1 MQSASGTKQ
10 MERRDRENQPCPTR
24 HIKIDE
30 GCRSRESCASK
41 HSRIGGKTLGVCVND
56 QADEW

>member
-1 MQSASGTKQ
+1 